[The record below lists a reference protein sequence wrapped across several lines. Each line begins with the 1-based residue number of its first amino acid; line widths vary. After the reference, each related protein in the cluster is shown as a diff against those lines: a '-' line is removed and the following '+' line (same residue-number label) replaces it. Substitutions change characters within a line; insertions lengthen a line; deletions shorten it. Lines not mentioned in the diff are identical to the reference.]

1 MSAGGGRVCV
11 LGLGNL
17 MCSDDAVG
25 MIAAHRLAQDARLP
39 REVEVVEG
47 WTLGLDL
54 LDSVHGVSRLL
65 VLDAVDTGVPPGT
78 LTRFA
83 GEELAR
89 LPTSKSVHLLGL
101 SDLMNVLRLMDA
113 PPIETLLLGVQ
124 PESTDLGTMLSP
136 AVEAAVDG
144 MVESALE
151 QIEDWLM
158 AGRDEAVAMIP
169 ELAAPV
175 AGF

>member
-1 MSAGGGRVCV
+1 MSAGGGRICV

-25 MIAAHRLAQDARLP
+25 MIAAQRLAQDARLP

-47 WTLGLDL
+47 GTLGLDL

-65 VLDAVDTGVPPGT
+65 VLDAVDTGVAPGT

-101 SDLMNVLRLMDA
+101 LDLMNVLRLMDA
-113 PPIETLLLGVQ
+113 PPIETVLLGVQ
-124 PESTDLGTMLSP
+124 PESTELGTTLTP

-144 MVESALE
+144 LIERSLE
-151 QIEDWLM
+151 QIEDWAM
-158 AGRDEAVAMIP
+158 QGCDEAGDLIP